1 MKIRKSILTATTGVL
16 LAAFGGMALASPT
29 PQKPSSSTAT
39 KQALPTADHK
49 SATSVSRGTITSIDK
64 DRLVLTHKAKNGKAE
79 ELTFMLNSK
88 TERKGDLTPGSR
100 VRVHYTTENN
110 QLIATVIQ
118 AMPEKTASNAKK
130 PVVTK

>member
-1 MKIRKSILTATTGVL
+1 MKIRKSILTASTGIL
-16 LAAFGGMALASPT
+16 LAAFSGMALASSN

-39 KQALPTADHK
+39 KQALPKADSK

-64 DRLVLTHKAKNGKAE
+64 DRLVLAHKAKNAKAE

-100 VRVHYTTENN
+100 VSVHYRAENN
-110 QLIATVIQ
+110 QLMATAIQ
-118 AMPEKTASNAKK
+118 AMPQKTAKK
-130 PVVTK
+130 PVVKK